1 MNKLNV
7 TKFSAVGFIL
17 ILLLLHFLNSSVNPN
32 WQPIS
37 EYALGNFGW
46 LMNLAFILF
55 GVSFV
60 FLGIAIF
67 QKLPNISAK
76 IGAVLLILSSIGNF
90 IAGFFNT
97 DPITTKPDNISTSG
111 EVHSIAA
118 SFLGFMILAT
128 IFITIQFYKQNSL
141 KPYKKPMLIMTVM
154 LWVSELTLVGF
165 MGYYLSET
173 NGMISE
179 ETPIGWYG
187 RIVVI
192 LCAIWCYMCANNIR
206 KSELSI

>member
-1 MNKLNV
+1 
-7 TKFSAVGFIL
+7 
-17 ILLLLHFLNSSVNPN
+17 
-32 WQPIS
+32 
-37 EYALGNFGW
+37 
-46 LMNLAFILF
+46 
-55 GVSFV
+55 
-60 FLGIAIF
+60 
-67 QKLPNISAK
+67 
-76 IGAVLLILSSIGNF
+76 
-90 IAGFFNT
+90 
-97 DPITTKPDNISTSG
+97 
-111 EVHSIAA
+111 
-118 SFLGFMILAT
+118 
-128 IFITIQFYKQNSL
+128 
-141 KPYKKPMLIMTVM
+141 MTVM

>member
-17 ILLLLHFLNSSVNPN
+17 ILLLLHLLDSSVNPK

-37 EYALGNFGW
+37 EYALGNFGL

-60 FLGIAIF
+60 FLGISIF
-67 QKLPNISAK
+67 KKSSNIGAK

-90 IAGFFNT
+90 ITGFFNT
-97 DPITTKPDNISTSG
+97 DPIATKPDNISTSG
-111 EVHSIAA
+111 EIHSIAA

-141 KPYKKPMLIMTVM
+141 KPYKKPMLIITVM
-154 LWVSELTLVGF
+154 LWFSELTLVGV

-187 RIVVI
+187 RIVII
-192 LCAIWCYMCANNIR
+192 LCAIWCYMCANNIQ